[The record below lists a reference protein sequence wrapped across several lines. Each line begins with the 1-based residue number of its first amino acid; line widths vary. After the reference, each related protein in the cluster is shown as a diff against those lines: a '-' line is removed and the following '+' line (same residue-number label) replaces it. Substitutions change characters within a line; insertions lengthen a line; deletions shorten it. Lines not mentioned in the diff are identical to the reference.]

1 MMTET
6 PDDDFVLYTKNMKRN
21 KKCCSD
27 VSWKSCCIA
36 STITW
41 FITTISFVTTIGI
54 LVAKE
59 YILIDIQN
67 PNAPYNGTYYYD

>member
-6 PDDDFVLYTKNMKRN
+6 PDDDFVLYTKNN
-21 KKCCSD
+21 KPKKEC
-27 VSWKSCCIA
+27 VSWKACCLA

-41 FITTISFVTTIGI
+41 FVTTLSFVTTIGI

-59 YILIDIQN
+59 YIYIDVQN
-67 PNAPYNGTYYYD
+67 PNAIGNYTDADYY